1 MKTTLR
7 VMAVSIV
14 SATLMATSLFA
25 DNRHLQTTYN
35 DNYGRSGG
43 RNVMVEGRIRD
54 IDRDRNGFVI
64 RLDRSNAVLF
74 APVQTEVRTV
84 SSRNRTR
91 VRDLRRGDS
100 IRAVGNYDRRGTLQ
114 VRSIELVRDSRRRV
128 ETLTAT
134 VEAIDDRRGV
144 LWVRDRLH
152 RSVAVDARDIRN
164 DRHGNLR
171 NLRRGDLVVI
181 TGEWLRNGEF
191 EAHRIELA
199 RR

>member
-1 MKTTLR
+1 MKKTLR

-14 SATLMATSLFA
+14 SATIMATSLFA

-84 SSRNRTR
+84 SSRNRVR

-100 IRAVGNYDRRGTLQ
+100 IRAVGTYDRRGTLQ
-114 VRSIELVRDSRRRV
+114 VRSIELVRDSRRV
-128 ETLTAT
+128 DTLTGS

-144 LWVRDRLH
+144 LWVRDRLR
-152 RSVAVDARDIRN
+152 RSVAVDARAIRN

-191 EAHRIELA
+191 EAHRIDLA